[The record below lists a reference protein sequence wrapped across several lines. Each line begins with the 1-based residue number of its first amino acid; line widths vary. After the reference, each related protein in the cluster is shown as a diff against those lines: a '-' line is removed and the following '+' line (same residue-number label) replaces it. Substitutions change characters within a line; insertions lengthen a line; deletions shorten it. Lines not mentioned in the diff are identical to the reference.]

1 MSTLVALVLGVVQG
15 LTEFIPVSST
25 AHLTI
30 VGSVF
35 GVIDPAHPEQ
45 WTAFMATIQL
55 GTLAAVLAYFRIDI
69 QRTLQH
75 WFRENIG
82 ADRREFRE
90 QTPESRLG
98 WLVIVGTV
106 PIVVVGLSLKDVIEG
121 SLTKDLSVIAF
132 SLIGVGLLLLIAERI
147 AKFTRSTSDL
157 GIIDAIVIGSAQCLA
172 LIPGSSRSGTTMLA
186 ALLRGMTREHAARFS
201 FLLSIPAILAAGV
214 LEFYEQSSNISW
226 DNGGMQLALAT
237 IAAFI
242 SGYWSIAFLL
252 NFLKTRTLS
261 MFVAYRVA
269 VGGMILLTGC
279 TQPPDKQQNV
289 LEKIQPPAETLAA
302 PVESLRRSVVA
313 TDTVVVKTSMGSFSI
328 ELYGSDAPK
337 TVENFLALVRR
348 KVYNGTHVHRV
359 AKNFIVQMGDPSSKD
374 LRSKSEWGKGGETA
388 TGEPLPEEL
397 DKTLPSAQEGY
408 RKGIV
413 AMARKQVSS
422 SGTSQF
428 FICLDQASNLPYTST
443 IFGNVIEGIE
453 VIEAMGAVDVE
464 PGPLGDAD
472 GIPKKPI
479 RITSILAVKH

>member
-1 MSTLVALVLGVVQG
+1 MSTLVALVLGLVQG
-15 LTEFIPVSST
+15 LTEFIPISST

-30 VGSVF
+30 AGSLF
-35 GVIDPAHPEQ
+35 GVIDPEHPEQ

-55 GTLAAVLAYFRIDI
+55 GTLAAVLAYFRDDI
-69 QRTLQH
+69 QRTVKH
-75 WFRENIG
+75 WFHENLG
-82 ADRREFRE
+82 RDRRSFKE

-98 WLVIVGTV
+98 WLVVVGTV
-106 PIVVVGLSLKDVIEG
+106 PIVVVGLALKDIIEG
-121 SLTKDLSVIAF
+121 SLTKDLSIIAF
-132 SLIGVGLLLLIAERI
+132 SLIGIGLLLLLVERT
-147 AKFTRSTSDL
+147 ARFTRSTSDL
-157 GIIDAIVIGSAQCLA
+157 GVLDAIVIGTAQCLA

-226 DNGGMQLALAT
+226 ENGGMQLALAT
-237 IAAFI
+237 AAAFI
-242 SGYWSIAFLL
+242 SGYWSISFLL
-252 NFLKTRTLS
+252 NYLKTRTLLS
-261 MFVAYRVA
+261 FVVYRV
-269 VGGMILLTGC
+269 VLGSIILLTGC
-279 TQPPDKQQNV
+279 TQPPAKQESV

-302 PVESLRRSVVA
+302 PEQPTRRSVVA
-313 TDTVVVKTSMGSFSI
+313 TDTVVVKTSMGSFAV
-328 ELYGSDAPK
+328 ELYGTDAPK

-359 AKNFIVQMGDPSSKD
+359 AKNFIIQMGDPLSKD

-388 TGEPLPEEL
+388 TGAPLPEEL

-413 AMARKQVSS
+413 AMARKQTSGT
-422 SGTSQF
+422 GTSQF
-428 FICLDQASNLPYTST
+428 FVCLDQAINLPYTST
-443 IFGNVIEGIE
+443 IFGNVIDGLE
-453 VIEAMGAVDVE
+453 VIEAMSAVDVE

-479 RITSILAVKH
+479 RITSIQAVKQ

>member
-1 MSTLVALVLGVVQG
+1 MSTIVALVLGIIQG

-30 VGSVF
+30 AGSVF

-55 GTLAAVLAYFRIDI
+55 GTLAAVLAYFRVDI
-69 QRTLQH
+69 QSTLHH
-75 WFRENIG
+75 WFGENVG
-82 ADRREFRE
+82 RNRRRFRD

-98 WLVIVGTV
+98 WLVIIGTV
-106 PIVVVGLSLKDVIEG
+106 PIVIVGLLFKDIIEG

-132 SLIGVGLLLLIAERI
+132 SLIGVGLLLLLVERV

-157 GIIDAIVIGSAQCLA
+157 GILDAVVVGTAQCLA

-237 IAAFI
+237 IAAFV

-252 NFLKTRTLS
+252 NYLKTRTLFT
-261 MFVAYRVA
+261 FVAYRVA
-269 VGGMILLTGC
+269 LGGIILLTGC
-279 TQPPDKQQNV
+279 SEPPAKQESV
-289 LEKIQPPAETLAA
+289 LQKIQPPAETLAA
-302 PVESLRRSVVA
+302 PAEPMRRNIAA
-313 TDTVVVKTSMGSFSI
+313 TDTVIVKTSMGSFTI
-328 ELYGSDAPK
+328 ELFGVDAPK
-337 TVENFLALVRR
+337 TVENFKALVKR
-348 KVYNGTHVHRV
+348 KFYNGTHVHRV
-359 AKNFIVQMGDPSSKD
+359 AKNFIIQMGDPNTKD
-374 LRSKSEWGKGGETA
+374 LRAKAEWGKGGETA
-388 TGEPLPEEL
+388 TGDVLPEEL
-397 DKTLPSAQEGY
+397 NKALPSAQEGY

-413 AMARKQVSS
+413 AMARKQASGT
-422 SGTSQF
+422 GTSQF
-428 FICLDQASNLPYTST
+428 FICLEQASILPYTST
-443 IFGNVIEGIE
+443 IFGNVIEGME
-453 VIEAMGAVDVE
+453 VIEAMSNVE
-464 PGPLGDAD
+464 IDPGPLGETD

-479 RITSILAVKH
+479 RITSIQPVKH